1 MPRRGTRAQLER
13 ALTTMDLEMSSPRS
27 SVELLL
33 DHDQPS
39 PAYVTEKEYVP
50 PNGGYG
56 WFCVLCVFLINA
68 HTWGINFAYGIFLD
82 FFLANDLYPG
92 ASPLDYALIGGLS
105 TSMSLAV
112 TPLINTSSRLWGTRP
127 TLTIGLFFI
136 ALSLVGA
143 SFANQVWQLYL
154 SQGVCFGWGLGFLY
168 VGSSNIIPQW
178 FSTRRSLANGLAA
191 AGAPFGGIVYSLAI
205 SSMLEG
211 SGPPLT
217 FRILAICAFVANL
230 IAIVLI
236 RDRNHMQQPNQ
247 SAFNY
252 RLLKRLEIWLV
263 VGWGC
268 LSELGYTILL
278 YSLPNYAR
286 QVGMSVHQSSII
298 GALINLGLLI
308 GRPATGYL
316 SDTLGRINM
325 ATITTGLCGIV
336 SLIVWIFS
344 KSFGLLCFFA
354 IIAGMLCGT
363 FWATVAP
370 VGADVAGLSEVPSTL
385 SVVLFCMVLPTT
397 FAEPIGLALRSPTGD
412 IYLDVQIF
420 VGFMYIGASICNL
433 FLRGW
438 KINKTEQ
445 EAVAKSERE
454 RRDEGRGERQSSFAS
469 KEPKHHPENRG
480 LMFRKVF
487 QLERV

>member
-1 MPRRGTRAQLER
+1 
-13 ALTTMDLEMSSPRS
+13 
-27 SVELLL
+27 
-33 DHDQPS
+33 
-39 PAYVTEKEYVP
+39 
-50 PNGGYG
+50 
-56 WFCVLCVFLINA
+56 
-68 HTWGINFAYGIFLD
+68 
-82 FFLANDLYPG
+82 
-92 ASPLDYALIGGLS
+92 
-105 TSMSLAV
+105 MSLV
-112 TPLINTSSRLWGTRP
+112 ITPLINTSSRLWGTRP
-127 TLTIGLFFI
+127 TLTVGLIFI
-136 ALSLVGA
+136 TVSLIGA

-178 FSTRRSLANGLAA
+178 FSTRRSLANGVAA
-191 AGAPFGGIVYSLAI
+191 AGAPFGGIIYSLAI

-217 FRILAICAFVANL
+217 FRILAICGFVANL
-230 IAIVLI
+230 IATVLI
-236 RDRNHMQQPNQ
+236 RDRNHVQQPNH

-252 RLLKRLEIWLV
+252 RLLKRLEIWLI

-286 QVGMSVHQSSII
+286 RIGLNVHQSSIV

-325 ATITTGLCGIV
+325 ATITTILCGMA
-336 SLIVWIFS
+336 SLVIWIFS
-344 KSFGLLCFFA
+344 KTFGSLCFFA
-354 IIAGMLCGT
+354 LMAGMLCGT

-385 SVVLFCMVLPTT
+385 SVVFFCMVVPTT
-397 FAEPIGLALRSPTGD
+397 CKPEIAEPRLMLELISVSVVAEPIGLALRRSTGD
-412 IYLDVQIF
+412 IYLDAQIF
-420 VGFMYIGASICNL
+420 VGFAYIGAFICNL

-438 KINKTEQ
+438 KISKTEQ

-454 RRDEGRGERQSSFAS
+454 RRGEGLREQQSRLAFKGPDSRS
-469 KEPKHHPENRG
+469 GNRG
-480 LMFRKVF
+480 LIFRKLF